1 MAGDLYYSQVNSS
14 LKKELL
20 ARSQTGKLNR
30 SPKSIDFML
39 NKLTNVK
46 IYAFEGDTV
55 TTDPIG
61 VLGGGLVTQN
71 SENGYSYLPSGTS
84 GYATNVSTRPGP
96 VITGVTVNIADQG
109 EKGINTATIN
119 LTIMDPA
126 QLVEI
131 EDTFFRPGRPLK
143 IEIVQPDDVIQNTE
157 SGTGALLNRD
167 ELLYTT
173 KILQQQYKGTDQ
185 DLDEFRKMNQ
195 LIFTGLVDG
204 FKVEYNA
211 DATLNVTLTTRSIF
225 GIYPDVSLFISNPQ
239 IPNSSIDRTITK
251 TFSDTLK
258 GDINNEVERLKKDYP
273 DGFIQKF
280 QILDEIKNETDR
292 VMLYGPIYKSKDN
305 QKYGYTTMI
314 SVGLLIDF
322 LYKYIYLPAV
332 DTKNNDSPVVV
343 PNMQIVC
350 DDRLCKTN
358 YYEELV
364 SANPSRI
371 LLYQGNTEE
380 SKTNTYTALGNKE
393 FGRSSRDI
401 TTTSDE
407 FNNSIEVNPDSSFFS
422 NTSIF
427 ESNIDPPIFSPTI
440 TNADASFNKKA
451 ASTELDLEDYNIT
464 YYDDIENIGN
474 IPGFYQVS
482 DKDEVNP
489 TSESTK
495 YGCLSRILI
504 NVETIAEIES
514 NLREQTT
521 RPFTIKNFMIE
532 ISNEIKKQ
540 LGYAIFPGLIY
551 HSESPSTLLFYDQ
564 NYFGP
569 DLQIAEFEIP
579 VFSSKSQGTVVR
591 DIKLSYDV
599 PDKYKNLLFGFRSQA
614 VSPTKVASYNP
625 YLISNS
631 SKAREEEQEKWKENH
646 KKSLTQLADA
656 KSELTKD
663 IYDKSY
669 IENLQNALELYVKYS
684 QPSLQESID
693 QQKPRWLYTL
703 EFTVD
708 GINGF
713 KFGDVL
719 QFRGLPKKYN
729 QDYVFIVDKI
739 THQID
744 ATGNW
749 TTTLNCGTRARST
762 SII

>member
-20 ARSQTGKLNR
+20 ARSAAGKLNR
-30 SPKSIDFML
+30 SPESIDFML

-61 VLGGGLVTQN
+61 VLGGGLVTRN
-71 SENGYSYLPSGTS
+71 SENGYSYLPSGPA
-84 GYATNVSTRPGP
+84 GYATNISTRPGP

-239 IPNSSIDRTITK
+239 IPNSSIDRTVTK

-273 DGFIQKF
+273 DGFIQQF

-292 VMLYGPIYKSKDN
+292 VMLYGPIYKSRDN

-314 SVGLLIDF
+314 SIGLLIDF

-332 DTKNNDSPVVV
+332 NTKDDDSPVVV

-380 SKTNTYTALGNKE
+380 SKTNDYIRQSGTGD
-393 FGRSSRDI
+393 G
-401 TTTSDE
+401 
-407 FNNSIEVNPDSSFFS
+407 IERTEGGLLIADSEEDMA
-422 NTSIF
+422 NV
-427 ESNIDPPIFSPTI
+427 DTI
-440 TNADASFNKKA
+440 AT
-451 ASTELDLEDYNIT
+451 EDYVIN
-464 YYDDIENIGN
+464 YYDGIENIGN

-540 LGYAIFPGLIY
+540 LGYSVFPGLIY

-646 KKSLTQLADA
+646 EKSLTQLADA

-669 IENLQNALELYVKYS
+669 IDNLQNALELYVKYS
-684 QPSLQESID
+684 EPSLQESID

-744 ATGNW
+744 ATGQW

>member
-20 ARSQTGKLNR
+20 ARSATGKLNR
-30 SPKSIDFML
+30 SPESIDFML

-273 DGFIQKF
+273 DGFIQQF

-314 SVGLLIDF
+314 SIGLLIDF

-380 SKTNTYTALGNKE
+380 SKTNDYIRQSGTGD
-393 FGRSSRDI
+393 G
-401 TTTSDE
+401 
-407 FNNSIEVNPDSSFFS
+407 IEVTDGGLR
-422 NTSIF
+422 IA
-427 ESNIDPPIFSPTI
+427 NIDDIGNEETI
-440 TNADASFNKKA
+440 AT
-451 ASTELDLEDYNIT
+451 EDYVIN

-474 IPGFYQVS
+474 ISGFYQVS
-482 DKDEVNP
+482 DKDVIDP
-489 TSESTK
+489 TSESTR

-646 KKSLTQLADA
+646 KKSLIQLADA

-684 QPSLQESID
+684 EPSLQESID

-744 ATGNW
+744 ATGGW

>member
-20 ARSQTGKLNR
+20 ARSATGKLNR
-30 SPKSIDFML
+30 SPESIDFML

-211 DATLNVTLTTRSIF
+211 DSTLNVTLTTRSIF

-273 DGFIQKF
+273 DGFIQQF

-314 SVGLLIDF
+314 SIGLLIDF

-380 SKTNTYTALGNKE
+380 SKTNDYIRQSGTGD
-393 FGRSSRDI
+393 G
-401 TTTSDE
+401 
-407 FNNSIEVNPDSSFFS
+407 IEVTDGGLR
-422 NTSIF
+422 IA
-427 ESNIDPPIFSPTI
+427 NIDDIGNEETI
-440 TNADASFNKKA
+440 AT
-451 ASTELDLEDYNIT
+451 EDYVIN

-474 IPGFYQVS
+474 ISGFYQVS
-482 DKDEVNP
+482 DKDVIDP
-489 TSESTK
+489 TSESTR

-646 KKSLTQLADA
+646 KKSLIQLADA

-684 QPSLQESID
+684 EPSLQESID

-744 ATGNW
+744 ATGGW

>member
-20 ARSQTGKLNR
+20 ARSATGKLNR
-30 SPKSIDFML
+30 SPESIDFML

-211 DATLNVTLTTRSIF
+211 DSTLNVTLTTRSIF

-273 DGFIQKF
+273 DGFIQQF

-314 SVGLLIDF
+314 SIGLLIDF

-332 DTKNNDSPVVV
+332 DTKNNDSPVIV

-380 SKTNTYTALGNKE
+380 SKTNDYIRQSGTGD
-393 FGRSSRDI
+393 G
-401 TTTSDE
+401 
-407 FNNSIEVNPDSSFFS
+407 IEVTDGGLR
-422 NTSIF
+422 IA
-427 ESNIDPPIFSPTI
+427 NIDDIGNEETI
-440 TNADASFNKKA
+440 AT
-451 ASTELDLEDYNIT
+451 EDYVIN

-474 IPGFYQVS
+474 ISGFYQVS
-482 DKDEVNP
+482 DKDVIDP
-489 TSESTK
+489 TSESTR

-504 NVETIAEIES
+504 NVETIAEIEN

-646 KKSLTQLADA
+646 KKSLIQLADA

-684 QPSLQESID
+684 EPSLQESID

-744 ATGNW
+744 ATGGW

>member
-20 ARSQTGKLNR
+20 ARSATGKLNR
-30 SPKSIDFML
+30 SPESIDFML

-71 SENGYSYLPSGTS
+71 SENGYSYLPGGPS
-84 GYATNVSTRPGP
+84 GYATNISTRPGP

-119 LTIMDPA
+119 LTIMDPS

-173 KILQQQYKGTDQ
+173 KILQQQYKGTNQ

-204 FKVEYNA
+204 FKVEYNV

-239 IPNSSIDRTITK
+239 IPNSSIDQTITK

-273 DGFIQKF
+273 DGFIQQF
-280 QILDEIKNETDR
+280 QILDQIKNETDR
-292 VMLYGPIYKSKDN
+292 AMLYGPIYKSRDN

-314 SVGLLIDF
+314 SIGLLIDF

-332 DTKNNDSPVVV
+332 DTKDNDSPIIV

-380 SKTNTYTALGNKE
+380 SKTNDYIRQAGTGDGIEVTEGGLRIADSIDDLGNE
-393 FGRSSRDI
+393 
-401 TTTSDE
+401 E
-407 FNNSIEVNPDSSFFS
+407 
-422 NTSIF
+422 
-427 ESNIDPPIFSPTI
+427 TI
-440 TNADASFNKKA
+440 AT
-451 ASTELDLEDYNIT
+451 EDYVIN
-464 YYDDIENIGN
+464 YYDGIENIGN

-504 NVETIAEIES
+504 NVETIAELES
-514 NLREQTT
+514 KLREQTT

-646 KKSLTQLADA
+646 EKSLTQLADA

-669 IENLQNALELYVKYS
+669 IDNLQNALELYVKYS
-684 QPSLQESID
+684 EPSLQESID

-739 THQID
+739 THKID
-744 ATGNW
+744 ATGQW

>member
-20 ARSQTGKLNR
+20 ARSATGKLNR
-30 SPKSIDFML
+30 SPESIDFML

-71 SENGYSYLPSGTS
+71 SENGYSYLPSGPS
-84 GYATNVSTRPGP
+84 GYATNISTRPGP

-204 FKVEYNA
+204 FKVEYNV

-239 IPNSSIDRTITK
+239 IPNSSIDQTITK

-273 DGFIQKF
+273 NGFIQQF

-292 VMLYGPIYKSKDN
+292 VMLYGPIYKSRDN

-314 SVGLLIDF
+314 SIGLLIDF

-332 DTKNNDSPVVV
+332 NTKDDDSPVVV

-380 SKTNTYTALGNKE
+380 SKTNDYIRLAGTGD
-393 FGRSSRDI
+393 G
-401 TTTSDE
+401 
-407 FNNSIEVNPDSSFFS
+407 IEV
-422 NTSIF
+422 TEGGLRTVGSIDDIGN
-427 ESNIDPPIFSPTI
+427 EETI
-440 TNADASFNKKA
+440 AT
-451 ASTELDLEDYNIT
+451 EDYVIN
-464 YYDDIENIGN
+464 YYDGIENIGN

-482 DKDEVNP
+482 DKDQVNP

-504 NVETIAEIES
+504 NVETIAELES
-514 NLREQTT
+514 KLREQTT

-646 KKSLTQLADA
+646 EKSLTQLADA

-669 IENLQNALELYVKYS
+669 IDNLQNALELYVKYS
-684 QPSLQESID
+684 EPSLQESID

-744 ATGNW
+744 STGQW

>member
-20 ARSQTGKLNR
+20 ARSATGKLNR
-30 SPKSIDFML
+30 SPESIDFML

-71 SENGYSYLPSGTS
+71 SENGYSYLPGGPS
-84 GYATNVSTRPGP
+84 GYATNISTRPGP

-119 LTIMDPA
+119 LTIMDPS

-173 KILQQQYKGTDQ
+173 KILQQQYKGTNQ

-204 FKVEYNA
+204 FKVEYNV

-239 IPNSSIDRTITK
+239 IPNSSIDQTITK

-273 DGFIQKF
+273 DGFIQQF
-280 QILDEIKNETDR
+280 QILDQIKNETDR
-292 VMLYGPIYKSKDN
+292 AMLYGPIYKSRDN

-314 SVGLLIDF
+314 SIGLLIDF

-332 DTKNNDSPVVV
+332 DTKDNDSPIIV

-380 SKTNTYTALGNKE
+380 SKTNDYIRQAGTGDGIEVTEGGLRIADSIDDLGNE
-393 FGRSSRDI
+393 
-401 TTTSDE
+401 E
-407 FNNSIEVNPDSSFFS
+407 
-422 NTSIF
+422 
-427 ESNIDPPIFSPTI
+427 TI
-440 TNADASFNKKA
+440 AT
-451 ASTELDLEDYNIT
+451 EDYVIN
-464 YYDDIENIGN
+464 YYDGIENIGN

-482 DKDEVNP
+482 DKDQVNP

-504 NVETIAEIES
+504 NVETIAELES
-514 NLREQTT
+514 KLREQTT

-646 KKSLTQLADA
+646 EKSLTQLADA

-669 IENLQNALELYVKYS
+669 IDNLQNALELYVKYS
-684 QPSLQESID
+684 EPSLQESID

-739 THQID
+739 THKID
-744 ATGNW
+744 ATGQW

>member
-1 MAGDLYYSQVNSS
+1 MAGDIYYSQVNSS

-20 ARSQTGKLNR
+20 ARSAAGKLNR
-30 SPKSIDFML
+30 SPESIDFML

-61 VLGGGLVTQN
+61 ILGGGLVTQN

-143 IEIVQPDDVIQNTE
+143 IEIVQPDDVIQNIE

-239 IPNSSIDRTITK
+239 IPNSSIDRSITK

-273 DGFIQKF
+273 DGFVQQF

-292 VMLYGPIYKSKDN
+292 VMLYGPIYKSRDN

-314 SVGLLIDF
+314 SIGLLIDF

-380 SKTNTYTALGNKE
+380 SKTNDYIRQAGTGDGIEVTDGGLRIA
-393 FGRSSRDI
+393 
-401 TTTSDE
+401 
-407 FNNSIEVNPDSSFFS
+407 NSIDDIGNE
-422 NTSIF
+422 
-427 ESNIDPPIFSPTI
+427 ETI
-440 TNADASFNKKA
+440 AT
-451 ASTELDLEDYNIT
+451 EDYVIN

-474 IPGFYQVS
+474 VSGFYQVS
-482 DKDEVNP
+482 DKDVIDP
-489 TSESTK
+489 TSESTR

-646 KKSLTQLADA
+646 EKSLTQLADA

-669 IENLQNALELYVKYS
+669 IDNLQNALELYVKYS
-684 QPSLQESID
+684 EPSLQESID

-744 ATGNW
+744 ATGQW

>member
-20 ARSQTGKLNR
+20 ARSATGKLNR
-30 SPKSIDFML
+30 SPESIDFML

-71 SENGYSYLPSGTS
+71 SENGYSYLPSGPS
-84 GYATNVSTRPGP
+84 GYATNISTRPGP

-204 FKVEYNA
+204 FKVEYNV

-239 IPNSSIDRTITK
+239 IPNSSIDQTITK

-273 DGFIQKF
+273 NGFIQQF

-292 VMLYGPIYKSKDN
+292 VMLYGPIYKSRDN

-314 SVGLLIDF
+314 SIGLLIDF

-332 DTKNNDSPVVV
+332 NTKDDDSPVVV

-380 SKTNTYTALGNKE
+380 SKTNDYIRLAGTGD
-393 FGRSSRDI
+393 G
-401 TTTSDE
+401 
-407 FNNSIEVNPDSSFFS
+407 IEV
-422 NTSIF
+422 TEGGLRTVGSIDDIGN
-427 ESNIDPPIFSPTI
+427 EETI
-440 TNADASFNKKA
+440 AT
-451 ASTELDLEDYNIT
+451 EDYVIN
-464 YYDDIENIGN
+464 YYDGIENTGN

-482 DKDEVNP
+482 DKDQVNP

-504 NVETIAEIES
+504 NVETIAELES
-514 NLREQTT
+514 KLREQTT

-631 SKAREEEQEKWKENH
+631 
-646 KKSLTQLADA
+646 
-656 KSELTKD
+656 
-663 IYDKSY
+663 
-669 IENLQNALELYVKYS
+669 
-684 QPSLQESID
+684 
-693 QQKPRWLYTL
+693 
-703 EFTVD
+703 
-708 GINGF
+708 
-713 KFGDVL
+713 
-719 QFRGLPKKYN
+719 
-729 QDYVFIVDKI
+729 
-739 THQID
+739 
-744 ATGNW
+744 
-749 TTTLNCGTRARST
+749 
-762 SII
+762 

>member
-1 MAGDLYYSQVNSS
+1 MAGDIYYSQVNSS
-14 LKKELL
+14 LRKELL
-20 ARSQTGKLNR
+20 ARSAAGKLDR

-61 VLGGGLVTQN
+61 ILGGGLVTQN
-71 SENGYSYLPSGTS
+71 SAEGGSYLPGGKT
-84 GYATNVSTRPGP
+84 GYATNISTRPGP

-109 EKGINTATIN
+109 EKGINTATVNI
-119 LTIMDPA
+119 TIMDPD
-126 QLVEI
+126 QLVEV

-143 IEIVQPDDVIQNTE
+143 IEIVQPDDVIQNNE
-157 SGTGALLNRD
+157 SGVGALLNRD

-195 LIFTGLVDG
+195 LIFTGIVDG

-239 IPNSSIDRTITK
+239 IPNSSIDQTITK
-251 TFSDTLK
+251 TFSSTLK
-258 GDINNEVERLKKDYP
+258 GDINDEVERLKKDYP
-273 DGFIQKF
+273 NGFIKQF

-292 VMLYGPIYKSKDN
+292 VMLYGPLYKSRDN

-314 SVGLLIDF
+314 SIGLLIDF

-332 DTKNNDSPVVV
+332 DTKDNDSPIIV
-343 PNMQIVC
+343 PNMQIIC

-364 SANPSRI
+364 SADPSRI

-380 SKTNTYTALGNKE
+380 SKTNSYIRKGDNSDVTE
-393 FGRSSRDI
+393 V
-401 TTTSDE
+401 TSDGL
-407 FNNSIEVNPDSSFFS
+407 IIVD
-422 NTSIF
+422 
-427 ESNIDPPIFSPTI
+427 NIDAIS
-440 TNADASFNKKA
+440 AVDAPE
-451 ASTELDLEDYNIT
+451 TEDYVVN
-464 YYDDIENIGN
+464 YYDDITNIENV
-474 IPGFYQVS
+474 PGFYQIS
-482 DKDEVNP
+482 DKDVVDP

-504 NVETIAEIES
+504 NVETIQEIED
-514 NLREQTT
+514 NLRDETT
-521 RPFTIKNFMIE
+521 KPFTIKNFMIALSDE
-532 ISNEIKKQ
+532 LKKQ
-540 LGYAIFPGLIY
+540 LGFAIFPGLIY
-551 HSESPSTLLFYDQ
+551 HPESASTLLFYDQ
-564 NYFGP
+564 NYLGP
-569 DLQIAEFEIP
+569 DQQLSEFEIP

-599 PDKYKNLLFGFRSQA
+599 PDKYKNLLFGFRSA
-614 VSPTKVASYNP
+614 IVSPEKIASYNP

-631 SKAREEEQEKWKENH
+631 SADRTREEETWKKNH
-646 KKSLTQLADA
+646 EDSLTQLAEA
-656 KSELTKD
+656 KSELTRD
-663 IYDKSY
+663 IYDKTY
-669 IENLQNALELYVKYS
+669 IDNLQSALKLYVKYS
-684 QPSLQESID
+684 EPSLQESID
-693 QQKPRWLYTL
+693 QQKPRWLYNL

-719 QFRGLPKKYN
+719 QFRGLPQKYSL
-729 QDYVFIVDKI
+729 DYVFIVDKI
-739 THQID
+739 THAID
-744 ATGNW
+744 STGEW

>member
-20 ARSQTGKLNR
+20 ARSATGKLNR
-30 SPKSIDFML
+30 SPESIDFML

-71 SENGYSYLPSGTS
+71 SENGYSYLPGGPS
-84 GYATNVSTRPGP
+84 GYATNISTRPGP

-119 LTIMDPA
+119 LTIMDPS

-204 FKVEYNA
+204 FKVEYNV

-239 IPNSSIDRTITK
+239 IPNSSIDQTITK

-273 DGFIQKF
+273 DGFIQQF
-280 QILDEIKNETDR
+280 QILDQIKNETDR
-292 VMLYGPIYKSKDN
+292 AMLYGPIYKSRDN

-314 SVGLLIDF
+314 SIGLLIDF

-332 DTKNNDSPVVV
+332 DTKDNDSPIIV

-380 SKTNTYTALGNKE
+380 SKTNDYIRQAGTGDGIEVTEGGLRIADSIDDLGNE
-393 FGRSSRDI
+393 
-401 TTTSDE
+401 E
-407 FNNSIEVNPDSSFFS
+407 
-422 NTSIF
+422 
-427 ESNIDPPIFSPTI
+427 TI
-440 TNADASFNKKA
+440 AT
-451 ASTELDLEDYNIT
+451 EDYVIN
-464 YYDDIENIGN
+464 YYDGIENIGN

-504 NVETIAEIES
+504 NVETIAELES
-514 NLREQTT
+514 KLREQTT

-646 KKSLTQLADA
+646 EKSLTQLADA

-669 IENLQNALELYVKYS
+669 IDNLQNALELYVKYS
-684 QPSLQESID
+684 EPSLQESID

-739 THQID
+739 THKID
-744 ATGNW
+744 ATGQW

>member
-20 ARSQTGKLNR
+20 ARSATGKLNR
-30 SPKSIDFML
+30 SPESIDFML

-71 SENGYSYLPSGTS
+71 SENGYSYLPSGPS
-84 GYATNVSTRPGP
+84 GYATNISTRPGP

-204 FKVEYNA
+204 FKVEYNV

-239 IPNSSIDRTITK
+239 IPNSSIDQTITK

-273 DGFIQKF
+273 NGFIQQF

-292 VMLYGPIYKSKDN
+292 VMLYGPIYKSRDN

-314 SVGLLIDF
+314 SIGLLIDF

-332 DTKNNDSPVVV
+332 NTKDDDSPVVV

-380 SKTNTYTALGNKE
+380 SKTNDYIRLAGTGD
-393 FGRSSRDI
+393 G
-401 TTTSDE
+401 
-407 FNNSIEVNPDSSFFS
+407 IEV
-422 NTSIF
+422 TEGGLRTVGSIDDIGN
-427 ESNIDPPIFSPTI
+427 EETI
-440 TNADASFNKKA
+440 AT
-451 ASTELDLEDYNIT
+451 EDYVIN
-464 YYDDIENIGN
+464 YYDGIENTGN

-482 DKDEVNP
+482 DKDQVNP

-504 NVETIAEIES
+504 NVETIAELES
-514 NLREQTT
+514 KLREQTT

-646 KKSLTQLADA
+646 EKSLTQLADA

-669 IENLQNALELYVKYS
+669 IDNLQNALELYVKYS
-684 QPSLQESID
+684 EPSLQESID

-744 ATGNW
+744 STGQW

>member
-20 ARSQTGKLNR
+20 ARSATGKLNR
-30 SPKSIDFML
+30 SPESIDFML

-273 DGFIQKF
+273 DGFIQQF

-314 SVGLLIDF
+314 SIGLLIDF

-332 DTKNNDSPVVV
+332 DTKNNDSPVIV

-380 SKTNTYTALGNKE
+380 SKTNDYIRQSGTGD
-393 FGRSSRDI
+393 G
-401 TTTSDE
+401 
-407 FNNSIEVNPDSSFFS
+407 IEVTDGGLR
-422 NTSIF
+422 IA
-427 ESNIDPPIFSPTI
+427 NIDDIGNEETI
-440 TNADASFNKKA
+440 AT
-451 ASTELDLEDYNIT
+451 EDYVIN

-474 IPGFYQVS
+474 ISGFYQVS
-482 DKDEVNP
+482 DKDVIDP
-489 TSESTK
+489 TSESTR

-569 DLQIAEFEIP
+569 DLQIVEFEIP

-646 KKSLTQLADA
+646 KKSLIQLADA

-669 IENLQNALELYVKYS
+669 IDNLQNALELYVKYS
-684 QPSLQESID
+684 EPSLQESID

-739 THQID
+739 THKID